1 MFISFPS
8 FFYHKYLNFMLIM
21 FKKFSFKNHSFFSFV
36 KLDKT
41 HFLDKF
47 LFSLKINIFPSFFAG
62 VFILAEV
69 RRWRD
74 FLKGLNHDPG

>member
-1 MFISFPS
+1 MFIMFNIFPYIS
-8 FFYHKYLNFMLIM
+8 
-21 FKKFSFKNHSFFSFV
+21 HSFFSFV

-41 HFLDKF
+41 IFLDKI
-47 LFSLKINIFPSFFAG
+47 LSSLKDKNSNYFFSG

-69 RRWRD
+69 RKRRD